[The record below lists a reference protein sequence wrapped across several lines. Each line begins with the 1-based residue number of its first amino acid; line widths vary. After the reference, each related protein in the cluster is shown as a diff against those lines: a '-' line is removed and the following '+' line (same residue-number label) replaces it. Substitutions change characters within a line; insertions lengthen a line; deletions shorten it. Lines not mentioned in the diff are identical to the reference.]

1 MSDHIFNNADG
12 LLAEIESASVTDTA
26 SLEQFR
32 IRFLGSRNV
41 IKDLMAEMKN
51 ISPEKRKDFGQ
62 LVNALKQKAEEK
74 FGNFKAILSTS
85 DSSSGEDIDLTM
97 PGDPVELGSR
107 HPVSIVRKKIIDI
120 FSRIGFTIAEGP
132 EIESEWYNFTALNIP
147 QDHPAR
153 DMTDTFYIE
162 SDPVI
167 GASNSPM
174 MLRSQT
180 SNVQI
185 RMMEKKKPPIRIIAP
200 GRVYRNETITYKS
213 HVFFHQVE
221 GLYVDKNVSFADL
234 KQTIVCF
241 IREFFGEDYD
251 YRIRASYFP
260 FTEISAEVDIRKKGA
275 AKWMEILG
283 CGMVHPRVLRNCSI
297 DPEIYTGF
305 AFGMGIER
313 PAMLKY
319 GITDI
324 RVLYENDRRFLE
336 QFMGAR

>member
-1 MSDHIFNNADG
+1 
-12 LLAEIESASVTDTA
+12 
-26 SLEQFR
+26 
-32 IRFLGSRNV
+32 
-41 IKDLMAEMKN
+41 
-51 ISPEKRKDFGQ
+51 
-62 LVNALKQKAEEK
+62 
-74 FGNFKAILSTS
+74 
-85 DSSSGEDIDLTM
+85 
-97 PGDPVELGSR
+97 
-107 HPVSIVRKKIIDI
+107 
-120 FSRIGFTIAEGP
+120 
-132 EIESEWYNFTALNIP
+132 
-147 QDHPAR
+147 
-153 DMTDTFYIE
+153 MTDTFYIE
-162 SDPVI
+162 SDTVI
-167 GASNSPM
+167 GSSNGPM

-234 KQTIVCF
+234 KQTIVYF

-283 CGMVHPRVLRNCSI
+283 CGMVHPRVLRNYRI

-324 RVLYENDRRFLE
+324 RVLYENDRRFLD
-336 QFMGAR
+336 QFMGVR